1 MHGYYYNFFFFSRDL
16 ERERE
21 RALNLKDPF
30 EKGASPT
37 LLEEPP

>member
-1 MHGYYYNFFFFSRDL
+1 MVIIITFFFFSRDL
-16 ERERE
+16 ERE